1 MQKLL
6 VGIAGTITTYP
17 RVSNGHDSN
26 IVSLYPATSI
36 TALNKSPTNA
46 DAQDTYARVVTPD
59 TLSTTTQGATQLG
72 SNSIVLAGNVA
83 LVEGRQYVIVDAHHG
98 TRFTVVASKGGTTN
112 TLWVQEPIPYDI
124 QNGSQV
130 LGLAISIAIPATQ
143 TDSAGNGVVY
153 VRGTVNGVIKEWA
166 ETYRVVYRVTTIAL
180 TPTML
185 SQDYP
190 IIRQIA
196 SNTDFS
202 LEEAIQASWRNL
214 VVPVL
219 SARGVLDE
227 EVLTDDVIVPFHEIA
242 TVLHFARNWP
252 SAPSDW
258 LENLEA
264 NYEKIKQ
271 TMFDRIDFLVVSA
284 KEETPISPVEAT
296 ITRRQLKAVR

>member
-59 TLSTTTQGATQLG
+59 TLSTTTQGTTQLG
-72 SNSIVLAGNVA
+72 SNSITLAGNVA

-124 QNGSQV
+124 QSGSQV

-153 VRGTVNGVIKEWA
+153 VRGTVNGVVKEWA

-219 SARGVLDE
+219 SARGFLDE
-227 EVLTDDVIVPFHEIA
+227 EVLTDDVIVPFH
-242 TVLHFARNWP
+242 
-252 SAPSDW
+252 
-258 LENLEA
+258 
-264 NYEKIKQ
+264 
-271 TMFDRIDFLVVSA
+271 
-284 KEETPISPVEAT
+284 
-296 ITRRQLKAVR
+296 